1 MIGKLTGSVD
11 SFYEGF
17 FILMTASGVGYR
29 VFCSLKTLAKQPP
42 VGGQTSVF
50 IEMEVREDHIRLF
63 GFADKTEQDM
73 FCVLTGVQGVGAKM
87 ALGILSVLSPQ
98 EIHMALA
105 TGDAKAFTR
114 VSGVGPKLA
123 SRLITELKGKTVIP
137 MDMPVLSTSQQAP
150 ALAEAVSALENLGY
164 GRSEAGMVV
173 GKILQETPDL
183 GVSAV
188 IKMALKEL
196 APHV

>member
-1 MIGKLTGSVD
+1 MIGKLIGVVD

-50 IEMEVREDHIRLF
+50 IETEVREDHIRLF
-63 GFADKTEQDM
+63 GFGDKAEQDM

-114 VSGVGPKLA
+114 VSGVGNKLA
-123 SRLITELKGKTVIP
+123 SRLITELKGKTLAP
-137 MDMPVLSTSQQAP
+137 MEMPTLGAPQTP

-164 GRSEAGMVV
+164 SRSEAGMVV
-173 GKILQETPDL
+173 GKLLQETPNL

-188 IKMALKEL
+188 IKKALKEL